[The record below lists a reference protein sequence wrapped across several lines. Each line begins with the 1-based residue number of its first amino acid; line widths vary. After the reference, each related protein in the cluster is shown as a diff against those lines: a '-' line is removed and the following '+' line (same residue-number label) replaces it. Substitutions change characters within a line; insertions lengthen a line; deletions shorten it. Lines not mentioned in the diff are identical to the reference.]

1 MIFTFKLF
9 RNIHISQ
16 YFFFFSSE
24 IKARCRRVIIITHV
38 SVKISF
44 VSEIYTSRKIRT
56 NGSRIIDYWLIYS
69 CPWVNDDDDDDDAAL
84 ATAVGRFGLCR
95 PQHAS
100 RCYIICRA
108 IVGREPRPGG
118 RCRAMPLFAWFRQ
131 RAAVNSSCT
140 FMSDAEED
148 SAEKRL
154 KIVLVGDSG
163 AGKVSFSL
171 SRPRSKARA
180 KVVDPVVS
188 ILAKDSYLH

>member
-16 YFFFFSSE
+16 ISFFSSE
-24 IKARCRRVIIITHV
+24 IKARCRRVIIKHV
-38 SVKISF
+38 RVKIPF

-69 CPWVNDDDDDDDAAL
+69 CPWVNDDDDDAAL

-118 RCRAMPLFAWFRQ
+118 RCRAMPLFVWFRQ

-140 FMSDAEED
+140 FMSDAKED